1 MKKTFLILAAAAA
14 LSSACSKDTEPESG
28 SGTIRKLNL
37 IVEIAGSHDTKA
49 TGIIGDETDEKNVN
63 SLQVFVF
70 NGESVDGYGNGSSVK
85 SLKIGCTAGPRDIY
99 ALVNVSEDLSTVTS
113 QTQLLAKV
121 SSLNNTKDGFE
132 MIGKKSEM
140 ISSDNQPL
148 TVNVDRFAARI
159 RVKKITN
166 ALSSPAL
173 QAQTFTIKSIHI
185 TNVAGDI
192 DFGKSAGYSIS
203 KWYNKM
209 CLESGN
215 NLGIITNDAPDIQ
228 VKHGQSYSTAHCF
241 YSYPNNASFSPSTT
255 WAPRASMLVLKIQ
268 IGNTLYDYP
277 ITLPAL
283 EHNKSYEIDEIKITR
298 PGNLDDGKEGGTDE
312 ITPVEGRDCQF
323 EIEVNPWTLVP
334 VSDNPEKPD
343 DPIVI

>member
-14 LSSACSKDTEPESG
+14 LSSACSKETEPASG
-28 SGTIRKLNL
+28 NETNRKVNL
-37 IVEIAGSHDTKA
+37 IVDIAGSNDTKA
-49 TGIIGDETDEKNVN
+49 TGIQGDATDEEKVN
-63 SLQVFVF
+63 SLQIFVF
-70 NGESVDGYGNGSSVK
+70 NGEVVDGYGKGSSTK
-85 SLKIGCTAGPRDIY
+85 SLKIGCTAGSREVY

-113 QTQLLAKV
+113 LTQLLAKV
-121 SSLNNTKDGFE
+121 SSLTDAEDNFE
-132 MIGKKSEM
+132 MIGRKSEV
-140 ISSDNQPL
+140 ISSDNQSV

-159 RVKKITN
+159 KVKKITN

-173 QAQTFTIKSIHI
+173 QAQTFTIKGIHI

-192 DFGKSAGYSIS
+192 NYGKSAGYSIS

-209 CLESGN
+209 WHESKN
-215 NLGIITNDAPDIQ
+215 NLGTITNDALSAS
-228 VKHGQSYSTAHCF
+228 VGYGNSYSTAHCF
-241 YSYPNNASFSPSTT
+241 YSYPNSASFSSSTT

-268 IGNTLYDYP
+268 IGSTLYNYP

-283 EHNKSYEIDEIKITR
+283 ESNKSYEIEEIKITR

-323 EIEVNPWTLVP
+323 VIEVNPWTVVA

-343 DPIVI
+343 DPIII